1 MEKLENLRNK
11 KYKCLEKGLDHIYA
25 SDEDDRNRELLDPN
39 YTPEESANLSGN
51 KFAQHEKNGQI
62 NYGGNKGDNFKKG
75 HRTEADYLDNREF
88 SNGGQTRAHTK
99 KGTTCSG
106 DNEYDNIT
114 IDADTTKECAEIHYQ
129 FENRFPSEKQY
140 EQTPLA
146 DFSESKELIRQNTRQ
161 ISSKWVIG
169 IKIAIALLVLT
180 LIVLAFTKYKKF
192 LLFLQSVINWVGRQ
206 GSWSILLFILLF
218 TFTAPLFMSVEIMC
232 IGSGLIFSGV
242 YGKVLGI
249 FVAVFCVAVG
259 YLLGMSICFFVSR
272 YLIHDCIYK
281 RLMTYPIYVA
291 FNQAIDT
298 NGLSFVLL
306 IRFSP
311 ILPASMV
318 SYVLGVTNLK
328 YKHFALG
335 SVTALPS
342 IFLFTYIGALLQN
355 FSNLSDMEHQWGN
368 ILVFVIGIIIGIS
381 AIVYISIVTKRRL
394 DSMTIMHDSLASTVD
409 AI

>member
-39 YTPEESANLSGN
+39 YTPQENANHSANH
-51 KFAQHEKNGQI
+51 FTHHEKNGQI
-62 NYGGNKGDNFKKG
+62 NYGGVKEDNFKKS
-75 HRTEADYLDNREF
+75 HKTEADHLDNGKLLNDEQALAYT
-88 SNGGQTRAHTK
+88 N
-99 KGTTCSG
+99 KGTTYSG
-106 DNEYDNIT
+106 DNKNDNIT
-114 IDADTTKECAEIHYQ
+114 IDVDTTKECAEIHYQ

-146 DFSESKELIRQNTRQ
+146 DFSESKELIGQNTRQ
-161 ISSKWVIG
+161 LSPKWVIS
-169 IKIAIALLVLT
+169 IKIAIGLLVLT
-180 LIVLAFTKYKKF
+180 LLVLAFTKYKKF
-192 LLFLQSVINWVGRQ
+192 LLFLQSIINWVGRQ

-218 TFTAPLFMSVEIMC
+218 TFTAPLFMSVELMC

-249 FVAVFCVAVG
+249 FVAVFAVAVG

-281 RLMTYPIYVA
+281 RLIGYPIYVA

-318 SYVLGVTNLK
+318 SYVLGVTSLK

-335 SVTALPS
+335 SVTALPG

-368 ILVFVIGIIIGIS
+368 ILVFIIGIIIGIA

-394 DSMTIMHDSLASTVD
+394 DSLSIMHASLTSTAD

>member
-39 YTPEESANLSGN
+39 YTPVENAN
-51 KFAQHEKNGQI
+51 HEKNGQT
-62 NYGGNKGDNFKKG
+62 NYGGIKEENFKKS
-75 HRTEADYLDNREF
+75 HRTEADHLVDRELG
-88 SNGGQTRAHTK
+88 NDEQTRAYTK
-99 KGTTCSG
+99 KGTIYSG
-106 DNEYDNIT
+106 ENEHDNIT
-114 IDADTTKECAEIHYQ
+114 IDVDTTKECAEIHYH
-129 FENRFPSEKQY
+129 FENRYPPEKQF

-161 ISSKWVIG
+161 LSPKWVIS
-169 IKIAIALLVLT
+169 IKIAVALLIFT
-180 LIVLAFTKYKKF
+180 LLILALTKYKKF

-218 TFTAPLFMSVEIMC
+218 TFTAPLFMSVELMC

-249 FVAVFCVAVG
+249 FVAVFAVSVG

-281 RLMTYPIYVA
+281 RLIGYPIYVA
-291 FNQAIDT
+291 FNQAIDS

-318 SYVLGVTNLK
+318 SYVLGVTSLK

-335 SVTALPS
+335 SVTALPG

-368 ILVFVIGIIIGIS
+368 ILVFVIGIIIGIA

-394 DSMTIMHDSLASTVD
+394 DSLSIMHASLTSTAD